1 MYMYLACSVGVTC
14 TSYTFAM
21 EISPTLLAVN
31 DKKNTDIQ
39 DWFTQNI
46 PLKHGEVFGE
56 HSGVL

>member
-1 MYMYLACSVGVTC
+1 
-14 TSYTFAM
+14 M

-46 PLKHGEVFGE
+46 PLKHGDIQDWFTQNIPLKHGEVFGE